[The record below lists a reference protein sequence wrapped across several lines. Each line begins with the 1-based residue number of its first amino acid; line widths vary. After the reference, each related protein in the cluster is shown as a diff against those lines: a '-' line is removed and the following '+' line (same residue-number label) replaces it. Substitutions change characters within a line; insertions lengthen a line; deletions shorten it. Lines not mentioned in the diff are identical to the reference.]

1 MAGLVCGNCGATNP
15 AGSRFCATCD
25 GFLDWEGQPAP
36 ADTAPEAPARPQP
49 ARPAN
54 EPFPEPVPPG
64 AGAPRPAPPV
74 QPAPAGQ
81 PAPAVRHAPQ
91 PAPEP
96 FVQPT
101 ATAPDDGI
109 LRCPHCGTANP
120 PGRRFC
126 RRCGDWLVTPGP
138 PVDLAPTAWRGRLR
152 GPWWKRPF
160 EQKAA
165 YTTPLTTSTVVFR
178 AVAVVASLAAVS
190 LLLGV
195 FGFNPV
201 GRARDYVQH
210 LLGSGRVE
218 GVEAAADPAGPPTA
232 PPPAWAVDDV
242 RGRAWTTSWV
252 GGPADV
258 ADACASTPAPAVASR
273 LVLTFPGPTDVREIG
288 VEAGLAEGDKQRG
301 SRYRPRT
308 LRLDWAGGECQSV
321 RLDDA
326 PGLQRFGVRQGDVT
340 GVTVTVVSG
349 YAPASASGTGAE
361 GNLLDVGEVTLW
373 RR

>member
-15 AGSRFCATCD
+15 AGSRFCASCD
-25 GFLDWEGQPAP
+25 GFLDWEGRPA
-36 ADTAPEAPARPQP
+36 AGDTAPEEPWSATRTTQP
-49 ARPAN
+49 AQPMRPEPASPAP

-64 AGAPRPAPPV
+64 GRAP
-74 QPAPAGQ
+74 QPAPQ
-81 PAPAVRHAPQ
+81 HAPQ
-91 PAPEP
+91 PAPVTEP
-96 FVQPT
+96 AYAPAA

-109 LRCPHCGTANP
+109 LRCPHCGTGNP

-126 RRCGDWLVTPGP
+126 RRCGDWVVAPGP
-138 PVDLAPTAWRGRLR
+138 PVEVAAGRARRKR

-178 AVAVVASLAAVS
+178 AIGVLASLAAVS
-190 LLLGV
+190 LLLGA

-218 GVEAAADPAGPPTA
+218 GVEATADPAGAPGTA
-232 PPPAWAVDDV
+232 PPAWAVDDV

-258 ADACASTPAPAVASR
+258 ADACAASPAPAVASR
-273 LVLTFPGPTDVREIG
+273 LVLTFPAPTNVREIG
-288 VEAGLAEGDKQRG
+288 VEAGLADGDDQRG
-301 SRYRPRT
+301 ARYRPRT

-321 RLDDA
+321 RLDDG
-326 PGLQRFGVRQGDVT
+326 PGLQRFGVRQGEVT

-349 YAPASASGTGAE
+349 YAPASSAGAGAE
-361 GNLLDVGEVTLW
+361 GNQLDVGEVTLW